1 MNAAFFHTI
10 IIGAGAAGMLA
21 AARIGQSGRSVA
33 LFDHAKKIGEKIRI
47 SGGGRCNFTNRHL
60 NGHDGSPYY
69 VSQQP
74 RFVRHAL
81 AKFTAQDFVAL
92 VEAHGIAYHEKHK
105 GQLFCTHSAQD
116 IIAMLQTECARGGV
130 VWHTG
135 CEVTAVNAFAST
147 PRPSE
152 QTAGHATDNMQNTDN
167 PARFELHTAHGAFR
181 CKNLIIATGG
191 LAVPAIGATAFG
203 YELAKQFGHSI
214 VPPEAALVPLRFEH
228 WAERGFDTLSGIA
241 LPVQISTGAGKNA
254 ITFDEDLLFR
264 HKGLSGPAILQISSY
279 WQSGQTIRINLAP
292 ETKLAEALCSGKTGQ
307 KIQLN
312 TALKQ
317 LCPHLPER
325 LLDFWLAQPEFAPF
339 AAQKWADIPNAVLQ
353 KLGQSLNE
361 WTLLPSGSDGHKKA
375 EATRG
380 GVNVKEIDPKTMQS
394 KLCGGL
400 YFIGEVMDITG
411 WLGGYNFQWA
421 WASAVCAAEAVCAD

>member
-1 MNAAFFHTI
+1 MPQTFHTV

-21 AARIGQSGRSVA
+21 AARIGQAGHRVA
-33 LFDHAKKIGEKIRI
+33 LIDHAAKIGEKIRI

-60 NGHDGSPYY
+60 NGHDGSAYY

-81 AKFTAQDFVAL
+81 AQFHAADFIAL
-92 VEAHGIAYHEKHK
+92 VEKHGIAYHEKHK
-105 GQLFCTHSAQD
+105 GQLFCDGSAQE
-116 IIAMLQTECARGGV
+116 IIAMLQNECAQGKV
-130 VWHTG
+130 VWHTA
-135 CEVTAVNAFAST
+135 CTVEAVNLL
-147 PRPSE
+147 
-152 QTAGHATDNMQNTDN
+152 QTASAAGSL
-167 PARFELHTAHGAFR
+167 RFQLHTSHGEFQAH
-181 CKNLIIATGG
+181 NLIVATGG
-191 LAVPAIGATAFG
+191 LAVSAIGASPFG

-228 WAERGFDTLSGIA
+228 WAEHGYDQLSGIA
-241 LPVQISTGAGKNA
+241 LPVRISVGSGKA
-254 ITFDEDLLFR
+254 RVSFDEDLLFR

-279 WQSGQTIRINLAP
+279 WHSGQTIAIDLVPDTDLA
-292 ETKLAEALCSGKTGQ
+292 AALCEGKNGQ

-312 TALKQ
+312 TALKS
-317 LCPHLPER
+317 LCPTLPER
-325 LLDFWLAQPEFAPF
+325 LLETWLGRAEFAPY
-339 AAQKWADIPNAVLQ
+339 AAHKWADVPNAVLTR
-353 KLGQSLNE
+353 LGQSLNQ

-394 KLCGGL
+394 KLQSGL

-421 WASAVCAAEAVCAD
+421 WSSAVCAAEAVCRESA

>member
-33 LFDHAKKIGEKIRI
+33 LFDHAEKIGEKIRI
-47 SGGGRCNFTNRHL
+47 SGGGRCNFTNRRL

-81 AKFTAQDFVAL
+81 SKFTAQDFVRL

-105 GQLFCTHSAQD
+105 GQLFCNGSAQE

-135 CEVTAVNAFAST
+135 CAVHSVQSSG
-147 PRPSE
+147 RPSE
-152 QTAGHATDNMQNTDN
+152 SPDS
-167 PARFELHTAHGAFR
+167 PRFQIDTAHGRFG
-181 CKNLIIATGG
+181 CTNLIVATGG

-241 LPVQISTGAGKNA
+241 LPVQISTGTGKAA
-254 ITFDEDLLFR
+254 IAFDEDLLFR

-279 WQSGQTIRINLAP
+279 WQAGQTIRINLAP
-292 ETKLAEALCSGKTGQ
+292 ETKLAEALCSGKNGQ

-325 LLDFWLAQPEFAPF
+325 LSDFWLAQPEFSPF
-339 AAQKWADIPNAVLQ
+339 ATQKWADIPNAVLQ
-353 KLGQSLNE
+353 KLGLSLNE

-421 WASAVCAAEAVCAD
+421 WSSAVCAAEAVCAQ

>member
-1 MNAAFFHTI
+1 MTQTVFHTL
-10 IIGAGAAGMLA
+10 IIGAGAAGMMC
-21 AARIGQSGRSVA
+21 AARIGQKGHSVA
-33 LFDHAKKIGEKIRI
+33 LIDHAVKIGEKIRI
-47 SGGGRCNFTNRHL
+47 SGGGRCNFTNRRID
-60 NGHDGSPYY
+60 GHDGSPYY

-81 AKFTAQDFVAL
+81 SRYRAQDFIRL
-92 VEAHGIAYHEKHK
+92 VEAYGIAYHEKHK
-105 GQLFCTHSAQD
+105 GQMFCDGSAQQ
-116 IIAMLQTECARGGV
+116 IIDMLQNECARGNV
-130 VWHTG
+130 SWHTG
-135 CEVTAVNAFAST
+135 CTVTAV
-147 PRPSE
+147 
-152 QTAGHATDNMQNTDN
+152 GKL
-167 PARFELHTAHGAFR
+167 PADSAQGTRFEVRTDQGVFHCRHLT
-181 CKNLIIATGG
+181 IATGA

-214 VPPEAALVPLRFEH
+214 IPPEAALVPLRFEH
-228 WAERGFDTLSGIA
+228 WAQQGFDHLAGIA
-241 LPVQISTGAGKNA
+241 LPVRIRTGSGKQA
-254 ITFDEDLLFR
+254 MAFDEDLLFR

-279 WQSGQTIRINLAP
+279 WQPGQCLSIDLVPDIDLAD
-292 ETKLAEALCSGKTGQ
+292 ALCSGKSDQ

-317 LCPHLPER
+317 LCPALPER
-325 LLDFWLAQPEFAPF
+325 LLDFWLARPEFSPF

-353 KLGQSLNE
+353 QLGRSLNN

-394 KLCGGL
+394 KLQPGL

-421 WASAVCAAEAVCAD
+421 WASAVCAAEAIAD

>member
-1 MNAAFFHTI
+1 MT
-10 IIGAGAAGMLA
+10 
-21 AARIGQSGRSVA
+21 ARLI
-33 LFDHAKKIGEKIRI
+33 
-47 SGGGRCNFTNRHL
+47 
-60 NGHDGSPYY
+60 Y

-81 AKFTAQDFVAL
+81 SRFTAQDFIAL
-92 VEAHGIAYHEKHK
+92 LDRYGIAYHEKHK
-105 GQLFCTHSAQD
+105 GQMFCDHSAQD
-116 IIAMLQTECARGGV
+116 IISMLQTECARGKV
-130 VWHTG
+130 SWHTG
-135 CEVTAVNAFAST
+135 CRIEAVDAF
-147 PRPSE
+147 
-152 QTAGHATDNMQNTDN
+152 QTASADEG
-167 PARFELHTAHGAFR
+167 ARFEIRTSQGVFR
-181 CKNLIIATGG
+181 CRNLITATGG
-191 LAVPAIGATAFG
+191 LAVPAVGATPFG

-228 WAERGFDTLSGIA
+228 WAQQGFDALSGIA
-241 LPVQISTGAGKNA
+241 LPVRISTGSGRQAVD
-254 ITFDEDLLFR
+254 FDEDLLFR
-264 HKGLSGPAILQISSY
+264 HKGLSGPAVLQISSY
-279 WQSGQTIRINLAP
+279 WQPGQVIRVNLVP
-292 ETKLAEALCSGKTGQ
+292 DTDVGRALCDGKRGQ

-317 LCPHLPER
+317 LCPALPER
-325 LLDFWLAQPEFAPF
+325 LLDFWLAREAFAPY

-353 KLGQSLNE
+353 ELGRSLNE

-394 KLCGGL
+394 KLCAGL

-421 WASAVCAAEAVCAD
+421 WASAVCAA